1 MKHVITCLTKETG
14 SNCEQISVLIKL
26 SLSEKYYRKPNQPEF
41 DILGQEGKSVDAVP
55 NWLMRVLGSCRV
67 RRKGMILG
75 MLEGYRQLR
84 GCIRDRMNKM

>member
-1 MKHVITCLTKETG
+1 MCLTKETE

-41 DILGQEGKSVDAVP
+41 DILSQEGKSVGAVL

-67 RRKGMILG
+67 RRKGMI
-75 MLEGYRQLR
+75 EGYRQLQ